1 MCAHA
6 LFMSAP
12 DGEDRCSVC
21 VAMRRAAAMQRMAP
35 VCRHAQTAIAGA
47 VSRRRAS
54 AAPHSAA
61 RAMRPEP
68 RDDAGP
74 PGRQAEVEEAAK
86 LANAHSFICALPQ
99 GYATQA
105 RPGKAGPHA
114 RA

>member
-1 MCAHA
+1 
-6 LFMSAP
+6 
-12 DGEDRCSVC
+12 
-21 VAMRRAAAMQRMAP
+21 
-35 VCRHAQTAIAGA
+35 
-47 VSRRRAS
+47 
-54 AAPHSAA
+54 
-61 RAMRPEP
+61 MRPEP